1 MDTKQ
6 ALSQTIL
13 ALYAKEKSR
22 ALSRGEIAKLSGARA
37 GELEAVIERMT
48 EDGSLILTKKEKYA
62 PPALVGLKP
71 GIFWASQRGYGFVS
85 TNDGSPDLFIPPKAT
100 GGAWHQDRVLVR
112 QAEQSKPGKGPEG
125 RVERILSRGTQS
137 LTGSLTVT
145 RAQAYLTPRGSRYP
159 DKILVDRQSLQ
170 SAHNGDLV
178 SVSLSSYGD
187 EKHLPRGK
195 VEQVFGE
202 DGTRT
207 AACAAVL
214 YSYGIRQNFPPE
226 VLDSAG
232 QLPETVDQKWISGR
246 LDLRSRCV
254 FTIDG
259 DTAKDLDDA
268 VSLEKD
274 ENGRYVLGVHIADV
288 SHYVKK
294 ALPIDA
300 EALARGTSVY
310 YADKVIP
317 MLPESLSNGIC
328 SLHGGVDR
336 LTLSA
341 FMTLGA
347 DGAVLDA
354 EFHNTVI
361 RSTERMTYSACNR
374 LLEGG
379 DAALEQR
386 YANILP
392 TLRMMSEL
400 SGKLFARRMAR
411 GALDIE
417 TVESYIECDASGAPT
432 GILARERGVSER
444 IIEEFMLC
452 ANEAVAQH
460 LFLSHCPAVYRVH
473 EKPDPDKMAAF
484 KSFAALNGY
493 PVAAGEMD
501 SQALQAILD
510 LSKQRPDHRQIST
523 MLLRSLMKAHYS
535 EQNLG
540 HFGLAAKFYCHFT
553 SPIRRYPDLV
563 VHRFLKTLIEGKA
576 SEAQLKKQE
585 AFAARAAA
593 SSSDREV
600 AADSAERDIEKLYKA
615 EYMQGHIG
623 EVFPAVISGVMS
635 FGFFVELENTVEG
648 LVEIGSLDD
657 DYYVYNEESMTLSGS
672 GRGSVYSVGRAVT
685 VKCVSASAATGEI
698 NFILA

>member
-1 MDTKQ
+1 MDAKQ
-6 ALSQTIL
+6 TLTQTIL
-13 ALYAKEKSR
+13 ALFHKDNAR
-22 ALSRGEIAKLSGARA
+22 ALPRNEIAKLSGARA
-37 GELEAVIERMT
+37 GDLDAALDALTGQGELIK
-48 EDGSLILTKKEKYA
+48 TKKDKFA

-71 GIFWASQRGYGFVS
+71 GVFWASQRGYGFVS

-112 QAEQSKPGKGPEG
+112 QGRESKPGKGPEG
-125 RVERILSRGTQS
+125 AVERILSRGTPS
-137 LTGSLTVT
+137 LTGSLTIT
-145 RAQAYLTPRGSRYP
+145 RGHAYMTPRSARFP
-159 DKILVDRQSLQ
+159 DRILVDRQTLENARS
-170 SAHNGDLV
+170 GDLV
-178 SVSLSSYGD
+178 SVRLTSYGD
-187 EKHLPRGK
+187 EKRLPHGS

-202 DGTRT
+202 DGTRK

-214 YSYGIRQNFPPE
+214 FSYGIRQEFPPE
-226 VLDSAG
+226 VLEFSE
-232 QLPETVDQKWISGR
+232 QLPETVDPKWFDGR
-246 LDLRSRCV
+246 LDLRGRCV

-274 ENGRYVLGVHIADV
+274 EKGRFVLGVHIADV

-294 ALPIDA
+294 GLPIDA

-317 MLPESLSNGIC
+317 MLPEALSNGIC

-341 FMTLGA
+341 FMTLDS
-347 DGAVLDA
+347 DGAVVDA

-374 LLEGG
+374 LLDGG
-379 DAALEQR
+379 DAALEAR
-386 YANILP
+386 YQNILP
-392 TLRMMSEL
+392 TLLMMSEL
-400 SGKLFARRMAR
+400 SAKLIKRRMAR

-417 TVESYIECDASGAPT
+417 TVESYVKCDESGAPID
-432 GILARERGVSER
+432 ILARERGASER

-452 ANEAVAQH
+452 ANETVARH
-460 LFLSHCPAVYRVH
+460 LFLSKYPAVYRVH

-484 KSFAALNGY
+484 KSFAASNGY
-493 PVAAGEMD
+493 PVTSGEMT

-510 LSKQRPDHRQIST
+510 LSKQKPERRQISS
-523 MLLRSLMKAHYS
+523 MLLRSLMKARYS

-553 SPIRRYPDLV
+553 SPIRRYPDLI

-576 SEAQLKKQE
+576 SETLLKKQE
-585 AFAARAAA
+585 AFAARAAL

-623 EVFPAVISGVMS
+623 EEYPAVISGVMS
-635 FGFFVELENTVEG
+635 FGLFVELENTVEG

-657 DYYVYNEESMTLSGS
+657 DYYTYHEETMTLSGS
-672 GRGSVYSVGRAVT
+672 GKNNIYSIGRAVT
-685 VKCVSASAATGEI
+685 VKCVSASPSTGEI
-698 NFILA
+698 NFVLA